1 MINCDPGV
9 LWAAYKLTR
18 QVSLSESVFS
28 KVTWTPCGGADC
40 RRQCTQARSRTR
52 GDPLH
57 AFRSPI
63 RAYDVDDGFTMFIGP
78 APNADL
84 LELGVVSGAEG
95 PVIVHAMP
103 ARQRFLE

>member
-1 MINCDPGV
+1 MPS
-9 LWAAYKLTR
+9 AT
-18 QVSLSESVFS
+18 
-28 KVTWTPCGGADC
+28 
-40 RRQCTQARSRTR
+40 
-52 GDPLH
+52 
-57 AFRSPI
+57 PI

-84 LELGVVSGAEG
+84 LELGVVSGTEG